1 MLTDTD
7 MNSFT
12 ILRDP
17 KSSNKQLKKSDSIR
31 SNADIR
37 EVFSIVN
44 GQSHSSKANSVNSQN
59 MELTFPPIA
68 QRAKVLNSFNYISLL
83 YKKKAIKLPDKLSD
97 KINTMIVPIETE
109 KFANDRSAGELDSR
123 ENEDDDDDDVVT
135 IRNSYGHEPMLSAR
149 SKSQM
154 SKLNSISEKR
164 FNKNT
169 FVSLVLYYS
178 TYLRPN
184 L

>member
-1 MLTDTD
+1 M
-7 MNSFT
+7 
-12 ILRDP
+12 
-17 KSSNKQLKKSDSIR
+17 KKSDSIR

-44 GQSHSSKANSVNSQN
+44 GFSQNSKTNSINSQN

-68 QRAKVLNSFNYISLL
+68 NRAKVLNSFNYISML

-109 KFANDRSAGELDSR
+109 KFDNNKDVAET
-123 ENEDDDDDDVVT
+123 DDNDDVVT
-135 IRNSYGHEPMLSAR
+135 KSNSNLNEPISVR
-149 SKSQM
+149 SKSQL

-164 FNKNT
+164 LIHNN
-169 FVSLVLYYS
+169 FVSYFLFLKLY
-178 TYLRPN
+178 
-184 L
+184 

>member
-1 MLTDTD
+1 

-12 ILRDP
+12 ILREP
-17 KSSNKQLKKSDSIR
+17 KRQMKKSDSIR

-44 GQSHSSKANSVNSQN
+44 GFSQNSKTNSINSQN

-68 QRAKVLNSFNYISLL
+68 NRAKVLNSFNYISML

-109 KFANDRSAGELDSR
+109 KFDNNKDVAET
-123 ENEDDDDDDVVT
+123 DDNDDVVT
-135 IRNSYGHEPMLSAR
+135 KSNSNLNEPISVR
-149 SKSQM
+149 SKSQL

-164 FNKNT
+164 LIHNN
-169 FVSLVLYYS
+169 FVSYFLFLKLY
-178 TYLRPN
+178 
-184 L
+184 

>member
-1 MLTDTD
+1 

-12 ILRDP
+12 ILREP
-17 KSSNKQLKKSDSIR
+17 KRQMKKSDSIR

-44 GQSHSSKANSVNSQN
+44 GFSQNSKTNSINSQN

-68 QRAKVLNSFNYISLL
+68 NRAKVLNSFNYISML

-109 KFANDRSAGELDSR
+109 KFDNNKDVAET
-123 ENEDDDDDDVVT
+123 DDNDDVVT
-135 IRNSYGHEPMLSAR
+135 KSNSNLNEPISVR
-149 SKSQM
+149 SKSQL

-164 FNKNT
+164 LFHNN
-169 FVSLVLYYS
+169 FVSYFLFLKLY
-178 TYLRPN
+178 
-184 L
+184 

>member
-1 MLTDTD
+1 

-12 ILRDP
+12 ILREP
-17 KSSNKQLKKSDSIR
+17 KRQMKKSDSIR

-44 GQSHSSKANSVNSQN
+44 GFSQNSKTNSINSQN

-68 QRAKVLNSFNYISLL
+68 NRAKVLNSFNYISML

-109 KFANDRSAGELDSR
+109 KFDNNKDVAEA
-123 ENEDDDDDDVVT
+123 DDNDDVVT
-135 IRNSYGHEPMLSAR
+135 KSNSNLNEPISVR
-149 SKSQM
+149 SKSQL

-164 FNKNT
+164 LIHNN
-169 FVSLVLYYS
+169 FVSYFLFLKLY
-178 TYLRPN
+178 
-184 L
+184 